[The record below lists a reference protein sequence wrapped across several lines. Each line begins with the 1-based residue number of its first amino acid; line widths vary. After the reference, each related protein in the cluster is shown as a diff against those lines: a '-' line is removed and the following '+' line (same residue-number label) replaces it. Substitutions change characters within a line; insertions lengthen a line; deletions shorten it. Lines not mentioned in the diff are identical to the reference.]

1 MTMRQKRI
9 TKRVSVTHGDVFGY
23 NTKTGELEN
32 RQVTIP
38 QRVTDPGLLLM
49 LSVTENFMAIDALIT
64 DIEEFNY
71 VMSEGDFLKKGKVI
85 DFVATAR

>member
-1 MTMRQKRI
+1 MRQKRI

-23 NTKTGELEN
+23 NLDTGELEN

-85 DFVATAR
+85 YFVATAR